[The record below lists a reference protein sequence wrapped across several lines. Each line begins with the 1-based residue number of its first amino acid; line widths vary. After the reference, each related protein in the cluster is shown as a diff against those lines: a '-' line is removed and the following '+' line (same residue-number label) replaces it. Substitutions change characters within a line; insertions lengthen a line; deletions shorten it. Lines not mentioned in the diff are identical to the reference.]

1 MRHQLRFCIAVVFL
15 TATVAHLMAQEGPAP
30 SQAGR
35 PSRRAHGQR
44 GASTREFLGLGRAP
58 DPAAAE
64 RGEKIYAPNCA
75 FCHGAKANGA
85 SGPDLVR
92 SPLVLHDENG
102 ELIGPVL
109 REGRP
114 DKGMPPFSLLTKDQI
129 SDLAEFLHMRVELA
143 ANRGL
148 YVVEDIVT
156 GDAKAG
162 EAYFKGAGGCS
173 ACHSPTGDLAHIATR
188 LQPAELQSA
197 FLWPGSPTGERG
209 RGARGNEVTVT
220 LGTGQSITGTL
231 KRMDDFDVS
240 VYDSEGIYRSW
251 PREEVNVE
259 FKTNLSAHK
268 ALLDRYTDADMHN
281 LLSYLVT
288 LK

>member
-1 MRHQLRFCIAVVFL
+1 MHNQVRFCVAVVFL
-15 TATVAHLMAQEGPAP
+15 TVVAHLMAQEGPAP

-35 PSRRAHGQR
+35 ASRAGQGQR
-44 GASTREFLGLGRAP
+44 GASTREFLGLGPAP

-64 RGEKIYAPNCA
+64 RGEKIYTPNCA

-92 SPLVLHDENG
+92 SPLVLHDEKG

-114 DKGMPPFSLLTKDQI
+114 DKGMPAFSMLTKDQV
-129 SDLAEFLHMRVELA
+129 SDLAQFLHMRVELA

-156 GDAKAG
+156 GDARAG
-162 EAYFKGAGGCS
+162 EAYFNGAGGCS
-173 ACHSPTGDLAHIATR
+173 TCHSPTGDLAHIATR

-209 RGARGNEVTVT
+209 RGARGSQVTVT
-220 LGTGQSITGTL
+220 LGTGQSIAGTL
-231 KRMDDFDVS
+231 KRIDDFDVS
-240 VYDSEGIYRSW
+240 MYDSGGMYHSW
-251 PREEVNVE
+251 PREAVKVE

-268 ALLDRYTDADMHN
+268 ALLDRYTDADIHN
-281 LLSYLVT
+281 LLAYLVT

>member
-1 MRHQLRFCIAVVFL
+1 
-15 TATVAHLMAQEGPAP
+15 
-30 SQAGR
+30 
-35 PSRRAHGQR
+35 
-44 GASTREFLGLGRAP
+44 
-58 DPAAAE
+58 
-64 RGEKIYAPNCA
+64 
-75 FCHGAKANGA
+75 
-85 SGPDLVR
+85 
-92 SPLVLHDENG
+92 
-102 ELIGPVL
+102 
-109 REGRP
+109 
-114 DKGMPPFSLLTKDQI
+114 LTKDQI

-156 GDAKAG
+156 GDARAG
-162 EAYFKGAGGCS
+162 EEYFKGAGGCS

-197 FLWPGSPTGERG
+197 FLWPGSANGERG
-209 RGARGNEVTVT
+209 RGARGNQVTVT

-240 VYDSEGIYRSW
+240 VYDSEGNYRSW
-251 PREEVNVE
+251 PREEVKVE